1 LDRGWSGAR
10 PCFRSEDIP
19 QSAHAA
25 RTANLNA
32 ANIVE
37 KNHQSGLRHASSV
50 FIQCGSIQKHVHD
63 IAVLRVDLWRAT
75 GAQDAFVSPLNPGRL
90 ISCEQWS

>member
-1 LDRGWSGAR
+1 MR
-10 PCFRSEDIP
+10 PVFSSSAVRS
-19 QSAHAA
+19 
-25 RTANLNA
+25 
-32 ANIVE
+32 
-37 KNHQSGLRHASSV
+37 KNM
-50 FIQCGSIQKHVHD
+50 F